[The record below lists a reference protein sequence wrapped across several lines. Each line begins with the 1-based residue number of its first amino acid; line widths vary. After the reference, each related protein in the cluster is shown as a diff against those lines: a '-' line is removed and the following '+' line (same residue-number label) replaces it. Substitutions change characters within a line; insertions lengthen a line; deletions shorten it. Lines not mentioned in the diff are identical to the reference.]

1 MHPTQKSLVKSRAVC
16 AMAAF
21 AALAS
26 IYAGVELKHAT
37 DRQQE
42 SLERQWPGIEW
53 TPVVVKDGW
62 HESSGNGAN
71 PPQWIGMED
80 SGRWTAV
87 AIEGPGPGE
96 SVSANVW
103 SGVRVGKV
111 GQAVEIDVQGQIAAT
126 PAMSRHWST
135 YDMTGW
141 NAQTNSATYQTNY
154 HTEFVPASGFRA
166 ADVSG
171 SLISNVNKD
180 AAQRLSQNPEDQP
193 GSALLARANDLPRVA
208 AGEFEPGARRRAPHG
223 AHRGSRHCGRRA
235 GGVGLCPKNARQ
247 RRRAPRGGHPFRIC
261 PACRNQRLSRR

>member
-208 AGEFEPGARRRAPHG
+208 AGELNPELAAAPPMARIVAP
-223 AHRGSRHCGRRA
+223 AI
-235 GGVGLCPKNARQ
+235 VGDAQVVWAYAQKNARQ